1 MTRAAETIGLVCS
14 EGEDVGLVNRRKGR
28 LNGERPARDAHERT
42 RGLFMV
48 DVLETLPHDELT
60 VLAQLCEPVEYGAGE
75 AIFHPET
82 DSDRMYVLE
91 QGRVRIY
98 RSGPRD
104 QEMTFVV
111 LEGGTVFGRLGP
123 GDRAQG
129 AHAQAM
135 EASIVSTLR
144 REHLERLVMRRPEV
158 GLRIAS
164 LADERLALSED
175 RVTDLAHKEVPGRLA
190 SLLLRLIE
198 NEGLVTP
205 RGHEIHTRYTHQQ
218 IAGMIGAKREAVTR
232 AFGVLRGIGAV
243 EVHRRLVR
251 VTDLEALERAAVT
264 QWRGSSAVEGGG

>member
-1 MTRAAETIGLVCS
+1 M
-14 EGEDVGLVNRRKGR
+14 RR
-28 LNGERPARDAHERT
+28 
-42 RGLFMV
+42 LFMV
-48 DVLETLPHDELT
+48 DVFETLPHEELT
-60 VLAQLCEPVEYGAGE
+60 ILAELCEPLEYGAGD

-82 DSDRMYVLE
+82 ESDRVYLIE

-104 QEMTFVV
+104 QEMTFLV

-129 AHAQAM
+129 THAQAM

-144 REHLERLVMRRPEV
+144 REDLERLVMRRPEV

-164 LADERLALSED
+164 IADERLALSEA
-175 RVTDLAHKEVPGRLA
+175 RATDLAHKEVPGRLA

-198 NEGLVTP
+198 NEGVVTP

-232 AFGVLRGIGAV
+232 AFGLLRGIGAV
-243 EVHRRLVR
+243 EVHRRIVR
-251 VTDLEALERAAVT
+251 VTDLDALEQAAVT
-264 QWRGSSAVEGGG
+264 QWRRGSAVNDAS